1 MAINLAKNIAGAG
14 VLSLSAGIASF
25 SGAKAA
31 VLPATLLL
39 LFLGAVSAYSFSLL
53 ARVVEDNGTDTI
65 RETWSKLFGERW
77 AIIPDATIIFECMC
91 AATSFAIIIGET
103 FSSVATLCGA
113 RAALAAPNAWIVLL
127 SLFVLLPLCLLRD
140 LGSLAFGSILGTSGT
155 VFTAGFMVLRALDGT
170 YAPGGRFFTSLAA
183 ASQPRFGGPTK
194 PLNVCILVSL
204 LATSFLAH
212 FNAPTMYNQLAAPE
226 DGSPKLRRFNR
237 VVAGGFGLAS
247 LLGALIMSAGF
258 VTFGCASN
266 GLVLNNYAVA
276 DRFALTA
283 RLGIGL
289 SIIFSY
295 PLNFVGLREGAL
307 ALIGKQK
314 QAARRSWHAA
324 STVLLLGVMNGLA
337 LVVKDLGALAAF
349 SGALAGSAII
359 YIFPA
364 AMFLKSAAL
373 QRAKGTD
380 ATSGAPR
387 YQTREVVA
395 NWLMAGL
402 GVLLAIVGGTVSAK
416 AL

>member
-1 MAINLAKNIAGAG
+1 M
-14 VLSLSAGIASF
+14 
-25 SGAKAA
+25 
-31 VLPATLLL
+31 
-39 LFLGAVSAYSFSLL
+39 
-53 ARVVEDNGTDTI
+53 
-65 RETWSKLFGERW
+65 
-77 AIIPDATIIFECMC
+77 
-91 AATSFAIIIGET
+91 
-103 FSSVATLCGA
+103 
-113 RAALAAPNAWIVLL
+113 
-127 SLFVLLPLCLLRD
+127 
-140 LGSLAFGSILGTSGT
+140 
-155 VFTAGFMVLRALDGT
+155 
-170 YAPGGRFFTSLAA
+170 
-183 ASQPRFGGPTK
+183 
-194 PLNVCILVSL
+194 
-204 LATSFLAH
+204 
-212 FNAPTMYNQLAAPE
+212 
-226 DGSPKLRRFNR
+226 
-237 VVAGGFGLAS
+237 
-247 LLGALIMSAGF
+247 IMSAGF
-258 VTFGCASN
+258 VTFGCVSN

-276 DRFALTA
+276 DRLALTA

-387 YQTREVVA
+387 YQTGEVVA

-416 AL
+416 GL

>member
-53 ARVVEDNGTDTI
+53 ARVGEDNGTATI
-65 RETWSKLFGERW
+65 RETWSKLFGEKW

-170 YAPGGRFFTSLAA
+170 YAPGGRFFGTLAA
-183 ASQPRFGGPTK
+183 ASQPRFGGPTN

-204 LATSFLAH
+204 LATAFLAH
-212 FNAPTMYNQLAAPE
+212 FNAPTMYSQLAAPE

-237 VVAGGFGLAS
+237 VVAGG
-247 LLGALIMSAGF
+247 LG
-258 VTFGCASN
+258 
-266 GLVLNNYAVA
+266 
-276 DRFALTA
+276 
-283 RLGIGL
+283 
-289 SIIFSY
+289 
-295 PLNFVGLREGAL
+295 
-307 ALIGKQK
+307 
-314 QAARRSWHAA
+314 
-324 STVLLLGVMNGLA
+324 
-337 LVVKDLGALAAF
+337 
-349 SGALAGSAII
+349 
-359 YIFPA
+359 
-364 AMFLKSAAL
+364 
-373 QRAKGTD
+373 RANPSPHPHPHPHPHPD
-380 ATSGAPR
+380 PDPDPH
-387 YQTREVVA
+387 
-395 NWLMAGL
+395 
-402 GVLLAIVGGTVSAK
+402 
-416 AL
+416 